1 MVKKIEILVREKNTV
16 AEVDKKRFDL
26 GEVGFVSLGKDFSL
40 RDKKV
45 AKIGFNYFK
54 SGGVDDAY
62 EELKRLNKEVGEIK
76 DFGYRTKRLI
86 HECYLKV
93 NLEKY
98 SPRINIK

>member
-1 MVKKIEILVREKNTV
+1 
-16 AEVDKKRFDL
+16 
-26 GEVGFVSLGKDFSL
+26 
-40 RDKKV
+40 
-45 AKIGFNYFK
+45 
-54 SGGVDDAY
+54 VDDAY